1 MASRT
6 KSDTG
11 GILRLNEDEEDFGFT
26 FADFEEIKLQVEDK
40 VEGLRN
46 MIMPLLNNL
55 LKSPEKDTIVWPNR
69 EKSIKT
75 FIKKMDDYIK
85 G

>member
-26 FADFEEIKLQVEDK
+26 FADSEEIKLQVEDK